1 LRAAQALLLVGGG
14 AALDALLGRSVE
26 SFTFVRLLGAA
37 SAPRVDWR
45 PNAPEV
51 PARTLEQALQ
61 IARDNGV
68 DIDDDLFLFRLAR
81 RNLQHGAEY
90 FGLDVDQS
98 EGRTYMVELKLL
110 LTGDGHFG
118 VTVSPHI
125 LTSDDAIVANFA
137 HEVHEAEALY
147 EAFRMSGGRLSAQ
160 KLHSLLNE
168 TTGLLHCA
176 AWDHADEL
184 VRKRHGSTDR

>member
-1 LRAAQALLLVGGG
+1 LPAETCSTALNTSGW
-14 AALDALLGRSVE
+14 
-26 SFTFVRLLGAA
+26 T
-37 SAPRVDWR
+37 W
-45 PNAPEV
+45 
-51 PARTLEQALQ
+51 
-61 IARDNGV
+61 
-68 DIDDDLFLFRLAR
+68 
-81 RNLQHGAEY
+81 
-90 FGLDVDQS
+90 
-98 EGRTYMVELKLL
+98 VELKLL
-110 LTGDGHFG
+110 LTGDGRFG

-125 LTSDDAIVANFA
+125 LTSDDAIVANIA